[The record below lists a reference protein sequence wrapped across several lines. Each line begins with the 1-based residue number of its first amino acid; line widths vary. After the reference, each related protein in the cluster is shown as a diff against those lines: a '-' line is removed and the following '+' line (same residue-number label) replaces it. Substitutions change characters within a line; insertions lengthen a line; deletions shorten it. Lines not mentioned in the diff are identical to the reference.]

1 MTLIDLHSHFLTPS
15 YVEAAR
21 SAGHTSPDGM
31 PGWPDWDP
39 ARHLALMDE
48 CGITTSLLSVSSP
61 GTHFGDDRAARRL
74 SREVNEAGASLR
86 ADHPDR
92 FGHLASL
99 PLPDVD
105 GALAEAVHALD
116 ELGSDGVTVETNAN
130 GRYLG
135 DPAFAPLWAELDRR
149 RAVVL
154 VHPTSPPHAAEVTA
168 GRPRPMLEFVFDT
181 ARSYTDLMLSGT
193 LTRFPGVRWIA
204 THCGGALPA
213 LADRIEL
220 FRTAFGDGGRPGAR
234 PAAVPLVRHRRDP
247 VPAPGPGPG
256 AHRRSGTAGL
266 RQRLVLDAG
275 RGRARPGRLARH
287 RSPGRGRPRLARAD
301 HRQCATAPRMTSR
314 SAARRQLGAPG
325 RAAPGRAL
333 TSWWRRPPHPR
344 RRRPAHRSRPRPR

>member
-116 ELGSDGVTVETNAN
+116 ELGSDGVTVETNAH

-154 VHPTSPPHAAEVTA
+154 VHPTSPPHAAELTA

-181 ARSYTDLMLSGT
+181 ARTYTDLMLSGT

-220 FRTAFGDGGRPGAR
+220 FRTAFGDGGGDPVSDQLRSLWFDTAGTPFPLQVPALERTVGVER
-234 PAAVPLVRHRRDP
+234 LVYGSDSCWTPAAAVSAQVASLDTAS
-247 VPAPGPGPG
+247 PA
-256 AHRRSGTAGL
+256 A
-266 RQRLVLDAG
+266 DG
-275 RGRARPGRLARH
+275 RGWRELT
-287 RSPGRGRPRLARAD
+287 
-301 HRQCATAPRMTSR
+301 TAN
-314 SAARRQLGAPG
+314 ARRLLG
-325 RAAPGRAL
+325 
-333 TSWWRRPPHPR
+333 
-344 RRRPAHRSRPRPR
+344 

>member
-1 MTLIDLHSHFLTPS
+1 MTLIDLHSHFLPPS

-116 ELGSDGVTVETNAN
+116 ELGSDGVTVETNAH

-154 VHPTSPPHAAEVTA
+154 VHPTSPPHAAELTA

-181 ARSYTDLMLSGT
+181 ARTYTDLVLSGT

-220 FRTAFGDGGRPGAR
+220 FRTAFGDGGGGASVPDQLR
-234 PAAVPLVRHRRDP
+234 SLWFDTAGTPFPHQVPALERTVGVERLVYGSDSCWTPAAAVRAQVASLDTAP
-247 VPAPGPGPG
+247 PA
-256 AHRRSGTAGL
+256 A
-266 RQRLVLDAG
+266 DG
-275 RGRARPGRLARH
+275 RGWRELT
-287 RSPGRGRPRLARAD
+287 
-301 HRQCATAPRMTSR
+301 TAN
-314 SAARRQLGAPG
+314 ARRLLG
-325 RAAPGRAL
+325 
-333 TSWWRRPPHPR
+333 
-344 RRRPAHRSRPRPR
+344 

>member
-116 ELGSDGVTVETNAN
+116 ELGSDGVTVETNAH

-154 VHPTSPPHAAEVTA
+154 VHPTSPPHAAELTA

-181 ARSYTDLMLSGT
+181 ARTYTDLMLSGT

-220 FRTAFGDGGRPGAR
+220 FRTAFGDGGG
-234 PAAVPLVRHRRDP
+234 DP
-247 VPAPGPGPG
+247 VSDQL
-256 AHRRSGTAGL
+256 RSLWFDTAGTPF
-266 RQRLVLDAG
+266 R
-275 RGRARPGRLARH
+275 
-287 RSPGRGRPRLARAD
+287 
-301 HRQCATAPRMTSR
+301 T
-314 SAARRQLGAPG
+314 
-325 RAAPGRAL
+325 
-333 TSWWRRPPHPR
+333 
-344 RRRPAHRSRPRPR
+344 RSRPWSAPSGWNGWSTAATRAGRRPRPCAPRSPRSTPLPRPRTAGAGAS